1 MQSDEATLPNFI
13 FLLSIKQVK
22 QRKLIKHQSTE
33 CNDYFILQLFLKN
46 QFRLAEWLA
55 LQTGMQGDPE
65 SISIKPKLFS
75 WIDCRFE
82 LNFNLE
88 LNFFKMGSVLI
99 FYALKRI
106 FKRMQQRR
114 LAMSSSCHL
123 QFGLPCNCV
132 GSRWW
137 SIAVEAN
144 SIFFLDSQAGSSWR
158 WARCKQLC
166 KCDDIDQA
174 TVSTNAKNVASGALG
189 SFGPV

>member
-1 MQSDEATLPNFI
+1 MFDIEFSHISIDEIGTPFI
-13 FLLSIKQVK
+13 KYIYQKMFWK
-22 QRKLIKHQSTE
+22 
-33 CNDYFILQLFLKN
+33 KN
-46 QFRLAEWLA
+46 CRVAEWLA
-55 LQTGMQGDPE
+55 LQTSKRGDPC
-65 SISIKPKLFS
+65 SIPAVVKHFFGGIKSLGHN
-75 WIDCRFE
+75 IDCRFE

-88 LNFFKMGSVLI
+88 LNFFLMGSVLI
-99 FYALKRI
+99 FYPLKRI

-137 SIAVEAN
+137 TIAVEAK